1 MLFKR
6 HNILLILVSFVIT
19 PSFAQQNQIVLPD
32 WSGVWARQGTGSFDE
47 SSTEGEGGNSTP
59 GFRENPP
66 YNEEWEAKYL
76 ANLALRDAGRLP
88 DPISFCGTPTGFPR
102 ILNLPDVYEFAV
114 TPKQVW
120 IIAENGPNLMR
131 IYTDGREH
139 SAPEDLWPTHTGESV
154 GHWEGDNLIFDTI
167 SLHSSES
174 GNTILDRTGLIH
186 SDAIHIVTR
195 MGQIDDE
202 TIEIQMTIEDSKA
215 LTAPW
220 IVTKTY
226 RRLPEGTKAYDYACA
241 ENNRNPVN
249 PETGQ
254 TFTLD
259 ADGQI
264 LDRIID

>member
-1 MLFKR
+1 MFFNRLNVF
-6 HNILLILVSFVIT
+6 LILASFFMA
-19 PSFAQQNQIVLPD
+19 PAFAQQNQFALPD
-32 WSGVWARQGTGSFDE
+32 WSGVWAKQGATVFDPSTMTGV
-47 SSTEGEGGNSTP
+47 GGSGTP
-59 GFRENPP
+59 GVRQHPP
-66 YNEEWEAKYL
+66 YNAEWEAKYL

-102 ILNLPDVYEFAV
+102 LLNLPDVYEFAV
-114 TPKQVW
+114 SPKQVW

-154 GHWEGDNLIFDTI
+154 GHWEGITLVFDTI

-174 GNTILDRTGLIH
+174 GNTILDRSGLIH
-186 SDAIHIVTR
+186 SDAIHVVSR
-195 MGQIDDE
+195 MRNISDD
-202 TIEIQMTIEDSKA
+202 TIEIQMTIEDNKA

-220 IVTKTY
+220 VVTKIY
-226 RRLPEGTKAYDYACA
+226 KRFPEGSKAYDYACA

-259 ADGQI
+259 AEGQI
-264 LDRIID
+264 LDIIID